1 MTAEKYLE
9 DSANMFDDFL
19 KENDKNSVE
28 AIKKYDFGKNITW
41 LLVGGR
47 SEAAT
52 KAKLDKVAEIKRI
65 NAQIMAIKRLV
76 MLTGGLHFIIPNS
89 EISRNE
95 DQLSELL
102 LYKEFLDTLAPPVS
116 PLLQIMCWCCH
127 LTGVDW
133 RKRKKESNQTSMFD
147 DALCMTLLL

>member
-1 MTAEKYLE
+1 MMLE
-9 DSANMFDDFL
+9 C
-19 KENDKNSVE
+19 
-28 AIKKYDFGKNITW
+28 
-41 LLVGGR
+41 R

-76 MLTGGLHFIIPNS
+76 MLILLHVLPISNS

-102 LYKEFLDTLAPPVS
+102 LYKEFLDTLAPPVRFF
-116 PLLQIMCWCCH
+116 W
-127 LTGVDW
+127 
-133 RKRKKESNQTSMFD
+133 
-147 DALCMTLLL
+147 